1 MPTAFVEQRFNVD
14 ISYGSKGGPSFNTT
28 VFEATSGYE
37 QRNVNWSQARCVYD
51 VSQGIRDKAD
61 MEEILEFFYAMRG
74 KATGFRFKDWS
85 DYQLTQELIG
95 TGDGTAVAFQIKKTY
110 SANGS
115 APYVRDIRKIVTPG
129 TDVPFAVYVNGAL
142 KTLTTDYTIDLNTG
156 IITFTTAP
164 ANAATIQVTCQF
176 DVPVRFDTDVMSI
189 TEEAWNLE
197 TWDDIPLVEI
207 KTAA

>member
-37 QRNVNWSQARCVYD
+37 QRNINWSQARCVYD
-51 VSQGIRDKAD
+51 VSQGIRDKDD
-61 MEEILEFFYAMRG
+61 MKEILEFFYAMRG
-74 KATGFRFKDWS
+74 KATGFRYKDWA
-85 DYQLTQELIG
+85 DFQLTQELIG
-95 TGDGTAVAFQIKKTY
+95 TGDDTKVTFQIIKSY
-110 SANGS
+110 SANGA
-115 APYVRDIRKIVTPG
+115 APYVRTIRKVVTP
-129 TDVPFAVYVNGAL
+129 DANVPLQVYVNDVL
-142 KTLTTDYTIDLNTG
+142 QTVTTDYTVDLNTG
-156 IITFTTAP
+156 IITFATAP
-164 ANAATIQVTCQF
+164 AASATIKVTCEF

>member
-37 QRNVNWSQARCVYD
+37 QRNINWSQARCVYD
-51 VSQGIRDKAD
+51 VSQGIRDKTD

-74 KATGFRFKDWS
+74 KATGFRYKDWA

-95 TGDGTAVAFQIKKTY
+95 TGDGTKTAFQIIKTY

-115 APYVRDIRKIVTPG
+115 APYVRTIRKIVAP
-129 TDVPFAVYVNGAL
+129 DANIPLQVYVNDVL
-142 KTLTTDYTIDLNTG
+142 KTVTTDYTVDLNTG
-156 IITFTTAP
+156 IITFTAAP
-164 ANAATIQVTCQF
+164 SASATIKVTCEF
-176 DVPVRFDTDVMSI
+176 DVPVRFDTDQMTI